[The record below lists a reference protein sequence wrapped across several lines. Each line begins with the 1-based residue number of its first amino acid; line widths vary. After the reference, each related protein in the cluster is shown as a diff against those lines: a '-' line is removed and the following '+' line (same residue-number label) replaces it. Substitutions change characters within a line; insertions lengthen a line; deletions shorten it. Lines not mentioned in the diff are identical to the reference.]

1 MFSCSAELHI
11 VHRVILRNF
20 GESHGRAVVRLDV
33 PNCLQSFQRLLLS
46 LHFFFLQFKAE
57 CVSMCPKSLSVCLIT
72 ARGCS
77 SVQATSPFK
86 HTFNPL
92 CERTRHYSK
101 CVC

>member
-46 LHFFFLQFKAE
+46 LHFFFYNSRLNVSQ
-57 CVSMCPKSLSVCLIT
+57 CVQRAS
-72 ARGCS
+72 
-77 SVQATSPFK
+77 Q
-86 HTFNPL
+86 
-92 CERTRHYSK
+92 
-101 CVC
+101 CV

>member
-46 LHFFFLQFKAE
+46 LHFFFFYNSRLNVSQ
-57 CVSMCPKSLSVCLIT
+57 CVQRAS
-72 ARGCS
+72 
-77 SVQATSPFK
+77 Q
-86 HTFNPL
+86 
-92 CERTRHYSK
+92 
-101 CVC
+101 CV